1 MWAYTIRRLVLL
13 PITLFIITITVFALM
28 RIVPGDVIDLMMVQM
43 TQSQTRTQEEII
55 DRAMIEH
62 ALGLDRPFL
71 VQYGTWV
78 GGIFTRFDFG
88 ESLLSGKP
96 VSTMLLERLPVTLEL
111 SIMTMVLS
119 FLISIPI
126 GIYSAIR
133 QDTLGDYAGRIFAIG
148 MMSIPNFWIA
158 TLIIVLPS
166 VYLGWSIQVE
176 YVHLW
181 VDPLRNQQIL
191 VIPALMGGVMSTG
204 MTMRLL
210 RTVMLEV
217 MRQDYIRTAWA
228 KGLRERTIV
237 LRHALRNAMLPV
249 VTMFGGTLAMLFG
262 GSVIIETIFCI
273 PGMGRLSLSALVQ
286 RDYPIIASI
295 NFMMSILVVVTNLVV
310 DLSYAWLDP
319 RVQYK

>member
-1 MWAYTIRRLVLL
+1 MWAYTIRRLALL
-13 PITLFIITITVFALM
+13 PVTLFIITITVFALM
-28 RIVPGDVIDLMMVQM
+28 RIMPGDVVDLIMVQM
-43 TQSQTRTQEEII
+43 TQSESRSREEVI
-55 DRAMIEH
+55 DREMIEH
-62 ALGLDRPFL
+62 ALGLDQPFI

-96 VSTMLLERLPVTLEL
+96 VSDMILERLPVTLEL
-111 SIMTMVLS
+111 SVMTMVLS

-166 VYLGWSIQVE
+166 VYLGWSVPME
-176 YVHLW
+176 YIHLW
-181 VDPLRNQQIL
+181 VDPLQNMRFL
-191 VIPALMGGVMSTG
+191 AIPALIMGVMSTG

-217 MRQDYIRTAWA
+217 MRQDYVRTAWA

-262 GSVIIETIFCI
+262 GSVIIENIFCI
-273 PGMGRLSLSALVQ
+273 PGMGRLSLQALVQ
-286 RDYPIIASI
+286 RDYPIIAAI
-295 NFMMSILVVVTNLVV
+295 NFMMSILVVVSNLVV
-310 DLSYAWLDP
+310 DLSYGWLDP

>member
-1 MWAYTIRRLVLL
+1 MWPYAIRRMLLL
-13 PITLFIITITVFALM
+13 PITLFVITITVFGLM
-28 RIVPGDVIDLMMVQM
+28 RMVPGDVIDLIMVQM
-43 TQSQTRTQEEII
+43 TQSETRTEEEVI

-62 ALGLDRPFL
+62 ALGLDRPFH

-78 GGIFTRFDFG
+78 AGIFTRFDFG

-96 VSTMLLERLPVTLEL
+96 VSTMILERLPVTLEL
-111 SIMTMVLS
+111 SLMTMVLS
-119 FLISIPI
+119 FFISIPI

-176 YVHLW
+176 YIHLW
-181 VDPLRNQQIL
+181 VDPLRNLQIL
-191 VIPALMGGVMSTG
+191 IIPALMGGVMSTG
-204 MTMRLL
+204 MMMRLL

-217 MRQDYIRTAWA
+217 MRQDYVRTAWA

-262 GSVIIETIFCI
+262 GSVIIENIFCI
-273 PGMGRLSLSALVQ
+273 PGMGRLSLQALVQ
-286 RDYPIIASI
+286 RDYPIIAAI
-295 NFMMSILVVVTNLVV
+295 NFMMSILVVMSNLVV